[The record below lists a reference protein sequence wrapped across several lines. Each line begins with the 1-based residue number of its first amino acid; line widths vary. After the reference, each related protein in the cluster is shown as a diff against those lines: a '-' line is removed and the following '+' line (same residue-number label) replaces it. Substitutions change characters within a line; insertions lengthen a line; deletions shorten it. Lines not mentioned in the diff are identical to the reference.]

1 MKKVR
6 IVLGDLSYHNRHT
19 RRTGLIPLNIGYIAS
34 YVAKKFAGSV
44 DLILHKD
51 PKAFLDDIKN
61 EEPSIIGLSFYY
73 WNTNLNKEITA
84 VVRSLYGS
92 GPVIVW
98 GGPSVD
104 SNESEQAL
112 LFKRFPGVDAYV
124 VNEGELGFA
133 AVVEA
138 VLSNR
143 ESIWKAPLDGVVFDA
158 NNDLVVGRN
167 VGLSMDLSELP
178 SPFLNGYMDPFLN
191 GDYLPLLQ
199 TSRLCP
205 YQCSFCVSGKNTGKL
220 RAFENDVVKE
230 EMEYLFNHFKGKDHY
245 RLYIADENFGI
256 LSRDIE
262 IAEHLLWCSKEIGYP
277 KAISFYNDK
286 RFTDTSKHLQEILAP
301 ICTDGVTLSL
311 QTDNPDSMKAVHRT
325 NLTKEQVKSAIQWS
339 SERDFH
345 ITTEL
350 IFGLPMETRNSF
362 VATLNDN
369 VAIGFDSIVCNN
381 LFIVDGI
388 ELHRP
393 EERKKYGIETKFRP
407 LSTNYGNIGG
417 RFCYET
423 EEVVVSTDSFDF
435 SDFLE
440 IRWLSLFFSTIFHIG
455 WYRDFFQFVRGSGI
469 PVADFLL
476 AFIGSNPQQQ
486 RQADHTLF
494 ITKFETAVKGELF
507 SSEQDVGNHLN
518 KVFLKNNKDVAKPA
532 RHNVYFG
539 ARLCYMECDWVAT
552 ALWDTFL
559 LMAKPEV
566 DLKVA
571 KALINIGSVERV
583 DLFNPEKPVSI
594 PINFD
599 IVKWRRDKYRNS
611 IKYYGLNTVM
621 LEFFLKPSLE
631 SKRRDLVKDFGSILE
646 RDEFYYTAV
655 DFINPR
661 SDLLFGLKT
670 GGKRDLRLQPTVHA
684 SGFI

>member
-1 MKKVR
+1 MKKIRV
-6 IVLGDLSYHNRHT
+6 VLGDLSYHNRHT
-19 RRTGLIPLNIGYIAS
+19 RRTGLVPLNIGYIAS

-44 DLILHKD
+44 ELSLHKD
-51 PKAFLDDIKN
+51 PKAFLDDVMNKK
-61 EEPSIIGLSFYY
+61 PDIIGLSFYY

-84 VVRSLYGS
+84 RVRGLYGS
-92 GPVIVW
+92 EPVIVW

-104 SNESEQAL
+104 SNHSEQTL
-112 LFKRFPGVDAYV
+112 LFKRFPEVDAYV

-138 VLSNR
+138 ALSNR
-143 ESIWKAPLDGVVFDA
+143 ESIWKAPLDGVVFNA
-158 NNDLVVGRN
+158 NNDLVVGRD

-178 SPFLNGYMDPFLN
+178 SPFLTGYMDPFLN

-220 RAFENDVVKE
+220 RAFENDMVKE

-256 LSRDIE
+256 LGRDIE
-262 IAEHLLWCSKEIGYP
+262 IAKHLLWCSENIGYP
-277 KAISFYNDK
+277 KSIFFYNDK
-286 RFTDTSKHLQEILAP
+286 RFTDTSKQLQEILAP
-301 ICTDGVTLSL
+301 LCTHGVSLAL
-311 QTDNPDSMKAVHRT
+311 QTENPEAMKAVHRT
-325 NLTKEQVKSAIQWS
+325 NLTSDQIKSAVQWS
-339 SERDFH
+339 SERDFS

-350 IFGLPMETRNSF
+350 IFGLPMETRDSF
-362 VATLNDN
+362 VATLNN
-369 VAIGFDSIVCNN
+369 SVASGFDSIVCNN

-407 LSTNYGNIGG
+407 LSTNYGNIGDQ
-417 RFCYET
+417 FCYET

-440 IRWLSLFFSTIFHIG
+440 IRWLSLFFNTIFLIG
-455 WYRDFFQFVRGSGI
+455 WYRDFFQFVRGCGI

-476 AFIGSNPQQQ
+476 AFIGSNSQKQ
-486 RQADHTLF
+486 RQTAHTRF
-494 ITKFETAVKGELF
+494 ITNFETAVKGELF
-507 SSEQDVGNHLN
+507 SSEQDVGNHLQEI
-518 KVFLKNNKDVAKPA
+518 FFKNNNDVAKPA

-539 ARLCYMECDWVAT
+539 ARLCYIECDWIPT

-559 LMAKPEV
+559 LLAGPDV
-566 DLKVA
+566 DLEVA
-571 KALINIGSVERV
+571 KALIDVGAVERV

-599 IVKWRRDKYRNS
+599 IVKWRRDKYRKS
-611 IKYYGLNTVM
+611 IKDYAIDTVM
-621 LEFFLKPSLE
+621 LEFYLKPSLE
-631 SKRRDLVKDFGSILE
+631 SKRCDLVKDVGSMLE

-661 SDLLFGLKT
+661 SDLLFGLEIKKT
-670 GGKRDLRLQPTVHA
+670 ILKKHLA
-684 SGFI
+684 SQV